1 MIGASTATRT
11 SGPDSAPP
19 PPETV
24 MAEDGVIEIASAERC
39 PQTKTSTVPKLRD
52 VHRRAPCPSG
62 LLRWRLLLFP
72 GMMLKLLKVFQLNEV
87 STGSPFREAR
97 RWLCPPQGFSR

>member
-1 MIGASTATRT
+1 MIGAPTATRT
-11 SGPDSAPP
+11 SGPDFAPP

-24 MAEDGVIEIASAERC
+24 MAEEGMIEIASAERC

-72 GMMLKLLKVFQLNEV
+72 GMMLKLLKVFRLNEV

-97 RWLCPPQGFSR
+97 K